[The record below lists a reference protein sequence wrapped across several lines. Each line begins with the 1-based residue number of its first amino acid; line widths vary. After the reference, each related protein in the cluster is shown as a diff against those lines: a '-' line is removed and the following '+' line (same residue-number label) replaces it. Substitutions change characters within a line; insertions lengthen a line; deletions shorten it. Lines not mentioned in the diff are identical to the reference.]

1 MRYSILE
8 LTPIEITVNRSY
20 RGVLTE
26 KEMADY
32 IKNMKKPDTERIYVL
47 FTEVPIGML
56 LKFALRHNI
65 EIESLKEYYEKY
77 IKPLGFKNEYLDKY

>member
-1 MRYSILE
+1 ME

-20 RGVLTE
+20 RGVLSE
-26 KEMADY
+26 KEMAEY

-65 EIESLKEYYEKY
+65 KLETLKEYYESY
-77 IKPLGFKNEYLDKY
+77 IKSLGFKNEYLDNF